1 MEICARYAQLHHT
14 MGDYIYECARH
25 AAETGEPILCHME
38 YSFPHSGFTECKDQF
53 MLGDKYMIAP
63 MITEG
68 THRTVNLPKGTWR
81 DDQGKTFKGP
91 KKIEID
97 VPLDR
102 LPYYERVK

>member
-1 MEICARYAQLHHT
+1 

-25 AAETGEPILCHME
+25 AAKTGEPVLRHME

-68 THRTVNLPKGTWR
+68 THRTVYLPKGTWR